1 MAALHCRID
10 RATTLMTQ
18 HDGQMYPQMLRRIFQ
33 AAEHRVVWNIARE
46 ANHKLVAQAL
56 IEKQFRRN
64 P

>member
-1 MAALHCRID
+1 
-10 RATTLMTQ
+10 
-18 HDGQMYPQMLRRIFQ
+18 MLRRIFQ

-46 ANHKLVAQAL
+46 ANHKQVAQAL